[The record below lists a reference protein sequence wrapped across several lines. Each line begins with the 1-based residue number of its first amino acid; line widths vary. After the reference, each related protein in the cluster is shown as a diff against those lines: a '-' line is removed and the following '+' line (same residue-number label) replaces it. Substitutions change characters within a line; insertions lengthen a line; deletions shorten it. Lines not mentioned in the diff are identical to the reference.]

1 MIQSNLPEPKLN
13 FRYLVNEMAKLMTED
28 GMVSIRMMT
37 EKDKDNLSEIA
48 AILGGQNGEE
58 AYRNMRD
65 TILEVVIQKAALSNT
80 PSKELAT
87 LLLYVLSP
95 MPEVSVL
102 EKAAFF
108 PASGEEMERSQTQ
121 RGSLPERYPDFDFV
135 EATNR
140 WLAHHKTPSES
151 TIYQN
156 PLFLLMARNMEEWAD
171 NLNSL
176 DKILGRHKNCNLP
189 LYRAQQMLSFALVS
203 VQRYLAVRAA
213 QAGDGRIPERD
224 ADIFR
229 NGLDKIYNGA
239 LGAQWMAIP
248 LSNGGIRNGAAVGFR
263 QSVSEVNPLVLRRR
277 FAGGFFVDTETQ
289 KVETKRFVYLPAPT
303 VLRNQSEYVSQ
314 SDRGIIEKGICRIP
328 SHMGAAKKFS
338 ILIGKVDNTDKGGSP
353 LSYPN
358 TEQEALDAVSALY
371 EGSRQ
376 AFKIHE
382 GALAACGEYTE
393 VLRGGMTEIAAAVS
407 EYEDNSILSRIRE
420 GNPMPKADE
429 SFEWLDKDS
438 EMEKFLQRAA
448 AQVAYGVGS
457 ATSEV
462 EQYKKGINTLRG
474 LVANE
479 DRVLSNEAFNDQ
491 TARFLLY
498 SKLCSFFYETMDTE
512 FSRRP
517 QTEQKTLTDL
527 RSVKHQLY
535 SLTANN
541 DVRYKLSHIVQY
553 ALTAPMLCPDNEMS
567 RTWFF
572 EKMGVGLTNM
582 FAEPEEEPA
591 RVAFNKF
598 KESVR
603 FQEKMDVSVDEDD
616 NIDNGV
622 VSFS

>member
-13 FRYLVNEMAKLMTED
+13 FRYLVNEMVKLMTEE
-28 GMVSIRMMT
+28 GMVSLRMMT
-37 EKDKDNLSEIA
+37 EKEKDNLTEIA
-48 AILGGQNGEE
+48 SLLGGQNGEE

-121 RGSLPERYPDFDFV
+121 RGSLSERYPDFDFV

-140 WLAHHKTPSES
+140 WLAHHKTHLES
-151 TIYQN
+151 QIYQN

-171 NLNSL
+171 NVNSL
-176 DKILGRHKNCNLP
+176 DKILGRHKDCKLP
-189 LYRAQQMLSFALVS
+189 LYHAQQMLSFSLVS

-213 QAGDGRIPERD
+213 QAEDGRIPERE

-239 LGAQWMAIP
+239 LGAQWMSIP
-248 LSNGGIRNGAAVGFR
+248 LSNGGVRNGAAVGFR
-263 QSVSEVNPLVLRRR
+263 QSVSEENSHVLRRR
-277 FAGGFFVDTETQ
+277 FAGGFFVDSDVQ
-289 KVETKRFVYLPAPT
+289 KVETKRFVYIPAPPA
-303 VLRNQSEYVSQ
+303 LLGQSYNESKPNK
-314 SDRGIIEKGICRIP
+314 GIIEKGICRIS
-328 SHMGAAKKFS
+328 SHMGTVEQIS
-338 ILIGKVDNTDKGGSP
+338 VLIGNVENTDKDGFP

-358 TEQEALDAVSALY
+358 TEQEALNAVSALY
-371 EGSRQ
+371 AGSRQ
-376 AFKIHE
+376 AFRIQE
-382 GALAACGEYTE
+382 DAIAACGEYTE
-393 VLRGGMTEIAAAVS
+393 VLRGGLAEITAAVL
-407 EYEDNSILSRIRE
+407 EYEDSSILSHIRE

-438 EMEKFLQRAA
+438 EIERFLQRAA
-448 AQVAYGVGS
+448 AQVAHGVGS
-457 ATSEV
+457 ATPEV
-462 EQYKKGINTLRG
+462 EQCKKGINILRG

-479 DRVLSNEAFNDQ
+479 DRVLSNSAYHDQ

-498 SKLCSFFYETMDTE
+498 SKLCSFFYEAMDAE
-512 FSRRP
+512 FSSRP
-517 QTEQKTLTDL
+517 QTEQKTLANL

-572 EKMGVGLTNM
+572 EKMEEGLANM

-591 RVAFNKF
+591 RAAFNKF